1 MGLEQSSLSLAGS
14 GGLSFDSFALP
25 HEAGAPLL
33 RYGHVGPADG
43 ATLLFLHGYSD
54 SSLSFSRLIEH
65 LPPHLRLI
73 LPDLRGHGGSV
84 KTLQSHRR
92 RDFARDVVALL
103 DHLGV
108 NQPVVLVGHSLGTL
122 IAQRIAA
129 EHPSRVAGLV
139 LIGAAHGASDNI
151 ALQELRETLAYQ
163 DGAPDREF
171 IRAFQASTAASPLP
185 QDFLEAV
192 VAESGKLPRHVW
204 LQALEDLLDGSE
216 DADLT
221 AIRAPT
227 LLIWGRKDGVF
238 SRIDQQEL
246 LDGIA
251 DIRLSVHEEHGHAP
265 HWEHP
270 ERVAAD
276 LVAFLRHRAWRTPFP
291 YDLSDP
297 DLYDRGI
304 PQAPFALLRRHPG
317 LAWNAIGGDA
327 GNGFWSVGRID
338 ELSTVSRDPQLF
350 SSAKGHVHIHDIDAD
365 ALEARASMID
375 KDPPDHTRLRQLVN
389 PFFTP
394 KAIRDYADIIR
405 KHAGSLLDALLEKG
419 GGDWVEAISKPIPI
433 GVICDILGV
442 PPEDHGYMIELSD
455 QLVASTSSKP
465 PLDETA
471 YGNTTPLRLLPF
483 GNPASHGMAEYA
495 RKLGAQRRAEPKD
508 DLVSRLVTVELDG
521 ERLSDHDFTSFFRL
535 LVLGGNETTR
545 SAISHLALQL
555 AAFPDEFAKVRADP
569 SLLDG
574 AVEES
579 VRFSSPVLYF
589 RRTATRDTSLA
600 GTYIAEG
607 DKVVIWYASA
617 NFDEKRFDDPLRFD
631 VTRPR
636 APGHVAYGG
645 GGVHNCIGAALAR
658 LEIRVLLEE
667 ILARNLTVEVVGQ
680 PVFVNSNFVNGVE
693 QLDVRLSR
701 KA

>member
-1 MGLEQSSLSLAGS
+1 M
-14 GGLSFDSFALP
+14 
-25 HEAGAPLL
+25 
-33 RYGHVGPADG
+33 
-43 ATLLFLHGYSD
+43 
-54 SSLSFSRLIEH
+54 
-65 LPPHLRLI
+65 
-73 LPDLRGHGGSV
+73 
-84 KTLQSHRR
+84 KTLQSHSR
-92 RDFARDVVALL
+92 RDFARDVIALL
-103 DHLGV
+103 DHLGID
-108 NQPVVLVGHSLGTL
+108 QPVVLVGHSLGTL

-129 EHPSRVAGLV
+129 DYPSRVAGLV
-139 LIGAAHGASDNI
+139 LIGAAHDASANP
-151 ALQELRETLAYQ
+151 ALKELREAVTSFEVP
-163 DGAPDREF
+163 PDQAF
-171 IRAFQASTAASPLP
+171 IREFQASTLAVPVP
-185 QDFLEAV
+185 DDFFNAV
-192 VAESGKLPRHVW
+192 VAESAQLPPHVW
-204 LQALEDLLDGSE
+204 QQTLVDLLDGSE
-216 DADLT
+216 NANLS
-221 AIRAPT
+221 AIKVPT
-227 LLIWGRKDGVF
+227 LLIWGQQDGVF
-238 SRIDQQEL
+238 SRHDQQALIEGI
-246 LDGIA
+246 DGA
-251 DIRLSVHEEHGHAP
+251 QLVSYENSGHAP
-265 HWEHP
+265 HWEYP

-276 LVAFLRHRAWRTPFP
+276 LVTFLKRRAWRAPFS
-291 YDLSDP
+291 YDLADP
-297 DLYDRGI
+297 DLYDQGI
-304 PQAPFALLRRHPG
+304 PQVPFSLLRRQPG
-317 LAWNAIGGDA
+317 LAWNAIGGDPD
-327 GNGFWSVGRID
+327 NGFWAVGRID
-338 ELSTVSRDPQLF
+338 ELSTVSRDPHLF

-394 KAIRDYADIIR
+394 KAIRDYAEIIR
-405 KHAGSLLDALLEKG
+405 KHAGGLLDRLLENG

-433 GVICDILGV
+433 GVISDILGV

-465 PLDETA
+465 PLDEGA

-483 GNPASHGMAEYA
+483 GNPAAHGMAEYA
-495 RKLGAQRRAEPKD
+495 RKLGAERLADPKD

-521 ERLSDHDFTSFFRL
+521 QRLSDHEFTSFFRL

-545 SAISHLALQL
+545 SAISQLALQL
-555 AAFPDEFAKVRADP
+555 AAFPEEFEKVRLDP

-617 NFDEKRFDDPLRFD
+617 NFDETRFPDPLRFD

-636 APGHVAYGG
+636 TPSHVAYGG

-680 PVFVNSNFVNGVE
+680 PVFVNSNFVNGLE
-693 QLDVRLSR
+693 KLDVRLSR